1 MSATAATEA
10 GSHAR
15 IARVLLD
22 ARRHHPRPDLARLER
37 AFAQYAGLRA
47 PIRSAHPA
55 QRPTWFF
62 PGLDSDPWPDP
73 ARCPG
78 LALVEARSAQIIAE
92 VQAALADPDAL
103 KTWNDGT
110 PHQGSWQS
118 LVVRYGSRAVPAA
131 TARLPLTAHTLAA
144 LPGIGEMAM
153 VSVLGPGAHIQPHC
167 GLHNFRWTAHLGIEV
182 PAGDVAFRVADQVRP
197 WQVGKCLLFDD
208 SFEHE
213 AWNRTAERRV
223 ILLFDLWH
231 PDLTALERELLDRI
245 ADELASLRSR
255 V

>member
-1 MSATAATEA
+1 MSAAAASDA

-15 IARVLLD
+15 IARILLE
-22 ARRHHPRPDLARLER
+22 ARHRHPRSALARLER

-47 PIRSAHPA
+47 PIRAPHPA
-55 QRPTWFF
+55 QRPTWYF

-78 LALVEARSAQIIAE
+78 LAEVEARSTEIIAE
-92 VQAALADPDAL
+92 VRAALADPEAL
-103 KTWNDGT
+103 RVWNDGT

-118 LVVRYGSRAVPAA
+118 LVVRYGSRSIPAA
-131 TARLPLTAHTLAA
+131 AERLPVTTQTLAE

-167 GLHNFRWTAHLGIEV
+167 GLHNFRWTAHLGIDV
-182 PAGDVAFRVADQVRP
+182 PDGDLGFRVADAVRR
-197 WQVGKCLLFDD
+197 WQVGRCLLFDD

-213 AWNRTAERRV
+213 AWNRSSERRV
-223 ILLFDLWH
+223 VLLFDLWH

-245 ADELASLRSR
+245 AHELASLRSR